1 MVGRWDFVELIGLSL
16 FYLFRLGWIRGSSF
30 VRLRSRK
37 FDLAKASVDGGSDV
51 ITVWSCIAALS
62 SKCVIRKGH
71 LEAMTPFHSNIW
83 RDDMS
88 GTPLWAQVTVSPAGY
103 ITPLRLDY
111 VLATLGNGIIDC
123 LTGIL

>member
-37 FDLAKASVDGGSDV
+37 FDRRIRSVDGGSDV
-51 ITVWSCIAALS
+51 KTVWPFVAALS

-88 GTPLWAQVTVSPAGY
+88 GTPLWTQVTVSPAGY

-111 VLATLGNGIIDC
+111 VLATLGDGIIDC